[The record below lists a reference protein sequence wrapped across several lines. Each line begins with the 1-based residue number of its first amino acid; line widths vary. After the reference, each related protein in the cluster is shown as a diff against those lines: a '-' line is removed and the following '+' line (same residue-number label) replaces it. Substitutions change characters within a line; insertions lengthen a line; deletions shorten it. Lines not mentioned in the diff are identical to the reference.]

1 VSCAVFFKAEFLLLQ
16 IQQLNAA
23 RVLNVYHECK
33 DLYERRMRAGLEEEN
48 VVLAEPDLEDFHQEN
63 VLAALAHFQTSQG
76 RPLSTKLSEDLRKV
90 KTTLFFA
97 NSNLIRNYCFLV
109 FRNSSTG
116 FSTIKVSTVSK

>member
-1 VSCAVFFKAEFLLLQ
+1 M
-16 IQQLNAA
+16 
-23 RVLNVYHECK
+23 YHECK

-48 VVLAEPDLEDFHQEN
+48 VVLAEADLEDFHKEN

-76 RPLSTKLSEDLRKV
+76 RPLSTKLAEELRKV
-90 KTTLFFA
+90 KTTLFFTY
-97 NSNLIRNYCFLV
+97 SNLISNYCIFV